1 MELLEA
7 QLKDKLKALA
17 EVKRTWEKECA
28 DVQLRM
34 EDLEVEYHKKSAP
47 FESQYQALEIEIK
60 DMTTRLARSFKCSDG
75 EVTFKKGGVRVS
87 YESRSIDKICS
98 TDPGIRKLLLPFRK
112 ETQVSPSIKVEV
124 F

>member
-1 MELLEA
+1 
-7 QLKDKLKALA
+7 
-17 EVKRTWEKECA
+17 
-28 DVQLRM
+28 
-34 EDLEVEYHKKSAP
+34 
-47 FESQYQALEIEIK
+47 
-60 DMTTRLARSFKCSDG
+60 MTTRLAHSFKCSDG
-75 EVTFKKGGVRVS
+75 EVTFKKCGVRVS

>member
-7 QLKDKLKALA
+7 QLKDKLKALG

-28 DVQLRM
+28 DIQLQM
-34 EDLEVEYHKKSAP
+34 EDMEAEYHKKSAP
-47 FESQYQALEIEIK
+47 FESQCKALEIEIK
-60 DMTTRLARSFKCSDG
+60 DMTIRLARSFKCSDG
-75 EVTFKKGGVRVS
+75 EVTFKKGSVRVS
-87 YESRSIDKICS
+87 YESKSIDKICS

-112 ETQVSPSIKVEV
+112 EMQVSPSIKVEV